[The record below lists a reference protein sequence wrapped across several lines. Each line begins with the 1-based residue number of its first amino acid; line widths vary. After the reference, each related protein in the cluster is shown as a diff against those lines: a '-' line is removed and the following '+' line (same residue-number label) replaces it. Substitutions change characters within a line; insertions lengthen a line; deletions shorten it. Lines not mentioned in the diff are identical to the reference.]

1 MKKHGMMLG
10 VSAIFLLSGCGSTE
24 EQETKSPQSEVQ
36 ETQTSSEEVTAAD
49 DESEEEVILESPYKE
64 IKQHFDQW
72 ELPEGGEEGEFVNS
86 VTYENGYTFDKD
98 TKAMIARSW
107 GKNGEEPGATEEQ
120 EVGIIMGRLLDAAE
134 IPSPENRTKGNAS
147 GQTEPIVQR
156 LEEVKELNDFEP
168 LKEWILETEEI
179 FKAYDDL
186 EDEEKA
192 VVYTKGYEELQK
204 MADLISKDG
213 KEQGS

>member
-10 VSAIFLLSGCGSTE
+10 VSAVLLLSGCGNTE
-24 EQETKSPQSEVQ
+24 EPETESPQNEVQ

-49 DESEEEVILESPYKE
+49 DEPEDEVTLESPYKE

-86 VTYENGYTFDKD
+86 ITYENGYTFDRD
-98 TKAMIARSW
+98 TKAMMARSW
-107 GKNGEEPGATEEQ
+107 GENGEEPEATEEQ
-120 EVGIIMGRLLDAAE
+120 EVGIIMGHLLDAAE
-134 IPSPENRTKGNAS
+134 IPSPESRTKGNAS
-147 GQTEPIVQR
+147 DQTEPIVQK
-156 LEEVKELNDFEP
+156 LQEVKRLNDFEP
-168 LKEWILETEEI
+168 LEEWILKTEEI
-179 FKAYDDL
+179 YKGYDDL
-186 EDEEKA
+186 EDEERA